1 MKIGYARVSTEEQN
15 LDLQMDALN
24 KIECDKIFTD
34 KMSGARSDRPGL
46 DEAMKF
52 MRVGDT
58 LIVWKLD
65 RLGRSLQHLIK
76 VVNDLNENG
85 KFFLSLQENIDSKS
99 TGGKLIFAIFA
110 ALAEFERD
118 VIRERTKAGLAAARA
133 RGRVGGRPRKM
144 TAKKIEQAKKLMED
158 HSNSIS
164 EICKMLRISKSTLYR
179 NLNGQAG
186 K

>member
-1 MKIGYARVSTEEQN
+1 MKIGYARVSTGDQN
-15 LDLQMDALN
+15 LDMQMDALN

-52 MRVGDT
+52 MREGDT
-58 LIVWKLD
+58 LVVWKLD

-76 VVNDLNENG
+76 VINELNDNG
-85 KFFLSLQENIDSKS
+85 KYFMSLQENIDSIS
-99 TGGKLIFAIFA
+99 TGGKLIFHIFA

-118 VIRERTKAGLAAARA
+118 IIRERTKAGIAAARA
-133 RGRVGGRPRKM
+133 RGRTGGRPRKM
-144 TAKKIEQAKKLMED
+144 NAKKIEQAKKLMED

-179 NLNGQAG
+179 YLNGQAD

>member
-1 MKIGYARVSTEEQN
+1 MKIGYARVSTGDQN
-15 LDLQMDALN
+15 LDMQVDALN

-46 DEAMKF
+46 EEAMKF
-52 MRVGDT
+52 MREGDT
-58 LIVWKLD
+58 LIVWRLD

-76 VVNDLNENG
+76 VINDLNENG
-85 KFFLSLQENIDSKS
+85 KFFMSLQENIDSKS
-99 TGGKLIFAIFA
+99 TGGKLIFHIFA

-118 VIRERTKAGLAAARA
+118 LIRERTKAGILAARA
-133 RGRVGGRPRKM
+133 RGRIGGRPRKM
-144 TAKKIEQAKKLMED
+144 TAKKIEWAKKLMED

-179 NLNGQAG
+179 NLNGEADI
-186 K
+186 

>member
-1 MKIGYARVSTEEQN
+1 MGVPAPIPTHPVMRVIKVKWRSLNMKIGYARVSTGDQN

-52 MRVGDT
+52 MRKGDT
-58 LIVWKLD
+58 LIVWRLD
-65 RLGRSLQHLIK
+65 RLGRSLQHLIS
-76 VVNDLNENG
+76 VVNDLNDNG
-85 KFFLSLQENIDSKS
+85 KYFLSLQENIDSKS

-118 VIRERTKAGLAAARA
+118 VIRERTRAGLRMYYC
-133 RGRVGGRPRKM
+133 RFKDIRQVTCP
-144 TAKKIEQAKKLMED
+144 Q
-158 HSNSIS
+158 
-164 EICKMLRISKSTLYR
+164 
-179 NLNGQAG
+179 
-186 K
+186 